1 MEIAYLP
8 KAKGFIEKLDDILLE
23 RVLSSVDFLEKYGA
37 LLEMPL
43 SKPLGKGLFELRI
56 VGNIHIRIFYCF
68 HKNTAYILHAIV
80 KKQQVIPKKEIDF
93 ARKVMREVVII

>member
-1 MEIAYLP
+1 MEIVYLP
-8 KAKGFIEKLDDILLE
+8 KAKGFVEKLNDVLVE
-23 RVLSSVDFLEKYGA
+23 RVLSSIDFLEKYGA

-56 VGNIHIRIFYCF
+56 AGNIHIRIFYCF

-80 KKQQVIPKKEIDF
+80 KKQQAIPKKDIEL
-93 ARKVMREVVII
+93 ARKIMREVESI